1 MKKQQVKTR
10 KSYPPEFKEQAIKLA
25 LEIGVMNAA
34 KKLGIDNFQTLGA
47 WVRYSKKADDNA
59 EIQELEQLRVENKRL
74 KKELEIEKK
83 SVAILRD
90 ATAFFSRDLL
100 K

>member
-1 MKKQQVKTR
+1 MKKQRTKTR
-10 KSYPPEFKEQAIKLA
+10 QSYTPEFKAQAIELA
-25 LEIGVMNAA
+25 KEIGIVEPA
-34 KKLGIDNFQTLGA
+34 KKLGIDQFQTLGA
-47 WVRYSKKADDNA
+47 WVRYSKKVNEDA
-59 EIQELEQLRVENKRL
+59 EFREIEQLRSENKRL